1 MIKVIKR
8 MFVASI
14 CTFSL
19 LMVAAIPV
27 LAINV
32 EPAAIEEI
40 TWKKVCSLETYGSV
54 TVTLKL
60 NYNATTQTSTLK
72 SCTYTTNL
80 DKLQYPL
87 LKVTKVS
94 PNPSVGKTV
103 NPSSGVKVT
112 IYYDPLPSQIPDLS
126 KEFTISSTTVG

>member
-72 SCTYTTNL
+72 NKSLQLSACQKLLNTPFSLITFSILSIIYLFLIFFIKLLVDYSILSFFTN
-80 DKLQYPL
+80 
-87 LKVTKVS
+87 
-94 PNPSVGKTV
+94 
-103 NPSSGVKVT
+103 
-112 IYYDPLPSQIPDLS
+112 IFFI
-126 KEFTISSTTVG
+126 